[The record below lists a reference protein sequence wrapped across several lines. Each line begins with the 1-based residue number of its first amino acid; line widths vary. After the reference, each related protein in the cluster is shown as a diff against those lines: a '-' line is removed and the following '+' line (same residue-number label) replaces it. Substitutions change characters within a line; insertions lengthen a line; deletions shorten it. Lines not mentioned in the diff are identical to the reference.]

1 MSQKIKMYTLSTCS
15 HCKACKR
22 FMDENDIP
30 YEYTDVDQ
38 LEGAE
43 RESVIAEVKRLNPQ
57 ISFPTIVIGD
67 NVIVGFKEERIREA
81 LGI

>member
-1 MSQKIKMYTLSTCS
+1 
-15 HCKACKR
+15 
-22 FMDENDIP
+22 MDENDIP

>member
-1 MSQKIKMYTLSTCS
+1 ME
-15 HCKACKR
+15 
-22 FMDENDIP
+22 ENDIP

-43 RESVIAEVKRLNPQ
+43 RERAIAEVKKFNPQ
-57 ISFPTIVIGD
+57 ASFPTIIIGD

>member
-1 MSQKIKMYTLSTCS
+1 ME
-15 HCKACKR
+15 
-22 FMDENDIP
+22 ENDIP

-43 RESVIAEVKRLNPQ
+43 RESAIAEVKKLNPQ
-57 ISFPTIVIGD
+57 ISFPTIVIGN